1 MRSLLLVAVVLFSM
15 MGVNHAFAETS
26 SPTPTVDLS
35 EPPFW
40 MPSYEEFSDL
50 KPDQKSFY
58 VNTLHPALSQIP
70 ALKTKTLD
78 QLKEAGKWQESWD
91 YIRTKIYQFCK
102 DKENDKE
109 AIKTCEAIA
118 NVRTQ
123 TLAIHANQKLE
134 NREAAA
140 KRKKK

>member
-1 MRSLLLVAVVLFSM
+1 MRSLILAAVVLFSM
-15 MGVNHAFAETS
+15 MGVNHASAETS
-26 SPTPTVDLS
+26 TPVDMS
-35 EPPFW
+35 APPFW

-50 KPDQKSFY
+50 QPDQKSFY

-91 YIRTKIYQFCK
+91 YIRTKIYQYCQNK
-102 DKENDKE
+102 DVKKN
-109 AIKTCEAIA
+109 CEAIA
-118 NVRTQ
+118 QVRTQ
-123 TLAIHANQKLE
+123 ALAMHGNQKLE